1 MTTDTPENT
10 PTTTPAPVADK
21 PGRRWHRWLT
31 FTAAATLGLVALWLA
46 GTYWL
51 LNSQWLPE
59 RLSRLEGIEIQWEQG
74 HSRHPGR
81 WEVEGLV
88 ITRTEEALD
97 LQIQAE
103 RASLTLSLTGLL
115 RGELKVVALDAD
127 GIRRLSIGDLAIQGD
142 GRFSLR
148 ETTLNGDTLA
158 IPQARLQLENAKI
171 IRHQDSAVMARD
183 IVIDASA
190 QLAAITLTTD
200 QGALNP
206 ELAAALSA
214 TVQLGARADAWDVF
228 MPYLAPLPWLTVDGR
243 GELDARLNI
252 VNGLL
257 QEDSQLTLAAP
268 ALGVR
273 VDEAALRQDASR
285 WIVPSAQ
292 PPSHQARG
300 DGIITL
306 TAADSDTLTLEAAL
320 EGVSIHERPK
330 GGHSSGTPLSSPYV
344 DSATL
349 SFATTADNT
358 RIDRFAVPE
367 QAQLSFNGQ
376 VTRLDML
383 ERPINEALE
392 TLLDDDVLTLSGN
405 GRISASGQF
414 SADRLQSAQLEV
426 TANALEATALDV
438 TTRGRGRLT
447 AQLGDAETLN
457 ARLML
462 SDAGLN
468 HRGRPLLQGAELT
481 FDLDSPIDPERA
493 REDAIARLGFAEA
506 RLPDIAALQ
515 AYLAPYLPSP
525 APITLISGEA
535 HSQGNFTLTPRRL
548 EGSARLSGAA
558 WVTDW
563 QSATRTHRMTSQM
576 QLDLEVND
584 AQLDG
589 SRLDIG
595 GTRLGWQLASD
606 ARQPSLESQLVLREG
621 RFYQTQG
628 PPSGHFVLEGSVQQL
643 GFLNTFLPDAHGLSL
658 SGGGQLV
665 AEGQFADDRLT
676 APSRLRVDA
685 SPLEVRFLDYQANG
699 RGELTAQ
706 LTGPEEAQLTL
717 GIPRFRLKRQ
727 DDARAYLEGRHLALT
742 TTTQAVS
749 RLMDSQDPRHAT
761 TRISL
766 PVVSVPD
773 LSRYNGYLPAGTGI
787 ALHGGEASL
796 SSELVLKG
804 LEGSGAVTLRAFG
817 AELTLLDQRLKGD
830 LALDFQLTEGE
841 LEQMR
846 FSADNSSLRLDNVR
860 RLSDEGHQDAGWWA
874 ELGLEDA
881 TLVWQTP
888 LTLEADV
895 NLSLR
900 DSGLLARLFLARAR
914 DSDWLGRLLSV
925 RDIQGRTHLSLA
937 RQQLAL
943 SGLALSGGPLTL
955 LAELTLADRTANGAL
970 YAQLGQ
976 LGLGIELIDREPTL
990 KVLQPRRWFEQW
1002 RQTRQAAQSLSR

>member
-1 MTTDTPENT
+1 MTTDTPEHPQT
-10 PTTTPAPVADK
+10 LGADN
-21 PGRRWHRWLT
+21 PRRRWPRWLALAT
-31 FTAAATLGLVALWLA
+31 FTALGLVALWLG

-59 RLSRLEGIEIQWEQG
+59 RLSQLEGIDIQWEQG
-74 HSRHPGR
+74 RSRHPGR
-81 WEVEGLV
+81 WEVEGLI
-88 ITRTEEALD
+88 ITREDEALN

-103 RASLTLSLTGLL
+103 RASLTLSLLALL
-115 RGELKVVALDAD
+115 RGELQIIALDAD
-127 GIRRLSIGDLAIQGD
+127 GIRRLRIGDQAIQGD

-148 ETTLNGDTLA
+148 DTTLNRDTLA
-158 IPQARLQLENAKI
+158 IPQARLQLENGQI
-171 IRHQDSAVMARD
+171 IRNKDNAVLARD
-183 IVIDASA
+183 IVIDANT
-190 QLAAITLTTD
+190 QLDAITLTTT
-200 QGALNP
+200 QGELNP
-206 ELAAALSA
+206 EVIAALSA
-214 TVQLGARADAWDVF
+214 NIQLSAHADAWDVF
-228 MPYLAPLPWLTVDGR
+228 MPYLAPLPWLAVDGR
-243 GELDARLNI
+243 GELNATLDI
-252 VNGLL
+252 VNGYL
-257 QEDSQLTLAAP
+257 QADSQLTLAAP

-273 VDEAALRQDASR
+273 IDEAALRRQDDTR
-285 WIVPSAQ
+285 WIRPDAQ

-306 TAADSDTLTLEAAL
+306 KVPDTNTLTLEAAL
-320 EGVSIHERPK
+320 KGVSINEAPRDTD
-330 GGHSSGTPLSSPYV
+330 SSDFPLSAPYV

-349 SFATTADNT
+349 TFATAVDNT
-358 RIDRFAVPE
+358 RLDQVSVPE
-367 QAQLSFNGQ
+367 QAQLAFNGQ

-383 ERPINEALE
+383 ERPLNNALE
-392 TLLDDDVLTLSGN
+392 ELLDDDGLTLSGN
-405 GRISASGQF
+405 GLISASGLF
-414 SADRLQSAQLEV
+414 SVDQLQSAQLEV
-426 TANALEATALDV
+426 TANALQATALDV
-438 TTRGRGRLT
+438 TTGGQGRLT
-447 AQLGDAETLN
+447 AQLADADTLN
-457 ARLML
+457 ARLIL
-462 SDAGLN
+462 SDANLT
-468 HRGRPLLQGAELT
+468 HQARPLLQGAELT

-493 REDAIARLGFAEA
+493 RQDARATLSFAEA

-525 APITLISGEA
+525 APLTLVSGQA
-535 HSQGNFTLTPRRL
+535 QSQGSFNLTPQRL
-548 EGSARLSGAA
+548 DGSASLSGSA

-563 QSATRTHRMTSQM
+563 QSATQNHRMTSQM
-576 QLDLEVND
+576 QLDLQVND

-595 GTRLGWQLASD
+595 GTRLRWLLAN
-606 ARQPSLESQLVLREG
+606 AAQQPSLESLLVLREG
-621 RFYQTQG
+621 RFYQTEDA
-628 PPSGHFVLEGSVQQL
+628 PSGRFALEGSVQQL

-665 AEGQFADDRLT
+665 AEGEFADDRLI

-685 SPLEVRFLDYQANG
+685 SPLEVQFLDYQANG

-706 LTGPEEAQLTL
+706 LSGPEDAQLTL
-717 GIPRFRLKRQ
+717 SIPSFRLKGQ
-727 DDARAYLEGRHLALT
+727 GDSRASLEGRHLALT

-749 RLMDSQDPRHAT
+749 RLMESQDPRHVT

-766 PVVSVPD
+766 PIISVPD
-773 LSRYNGYLPAGTGI
+773 LSRYNSYLPDGAGI

-796 SSELVLKG
+796 NSEMVLKG
-804 LEGSGAVTLRAFG
+804 LDGMGDISLRAFG

-830 LALDFQLTEGE
+830 LTLNFKLTEGD

-846 FSADNSSLRLDNVR
+846 FSADDSFLRLENVR
-860 RLSDEGHQDAGWWA
+860 RLSGDGHQDAGWWA

-895 NLSLR
+895 DLSLR

-914 DSDWLGRLLSV
+914 DNDWLGRLLSV

-943 SGLALSGGPLTL
+943 SGLTLSGGPLTL
-955 LAELTLADRTANGAL
+955 LAELTLADSTANGAL

-990 KVLQPRRWFEQW
+990 KVLQPQRWFEQW
-1002 RQTRQAAQSLSR
+1002 RQTHQAAQSLSR